1 MSNKERSDKD
11 VANEKDVEFIRQ
23 MIKEYRTFGDL
34 YNSDFEDTE
43 KIYKALEIILSER
56 NQDKKRIQELEEE
69 REKVLDLIFEYGQI
83 DGDHHKTW
91 VIDQIV
97 RMLTKDKYNEWVKNY
112 VYDEE
117 TGDVYSWDKGI
128 AP

>member
-69 REKVLDLIFEYGQI
+69 REKVLDLIFEYSQI